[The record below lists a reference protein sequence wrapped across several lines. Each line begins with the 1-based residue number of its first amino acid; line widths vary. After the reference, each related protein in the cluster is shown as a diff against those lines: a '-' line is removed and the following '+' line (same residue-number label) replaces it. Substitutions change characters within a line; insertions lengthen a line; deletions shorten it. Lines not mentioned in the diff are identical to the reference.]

1 MKNKEDH
8 INEIIKENNYNTYL
22 ELGFQDGHNFN
33 KIKCKNKTSVDIN
46 GKADFNEGDLAF
58 FESNE
63 DKFDCI
69 FVDSKHEAEHVR
81 KVISESLKVLTK
93 DGCIILHDVYPPDEK
108 SQLLPRQQKI
118 FCGDVWRSAVG
129 FIESYPDVRVETYRS
144 DYGLTVLYPEGK
156 KTRKYFEDTEMSYEY
171 FKKNAV
177 KLLNIID

>member
-1 MKNKEDH
+1 MKNKEDI
-8 INEIIKENNYNTYL
+8 INKLIEENNYKSYL
-22 ELGFQDGHNFN
+22 ELGFGSGYNFN
-33 KIKCKNKTSVDIN
+33 KIKCDKKVSVDVN
-46 GKADFNEGDLAF
+46 GKADFNKGDLDF
-58 FESNE
+58 F
-63 DKFDCI
+63 DKNDEEFDCV

-156 KTRKYFEDTEMSYEY
+156 RVRKHFENMEMTFEE
-171 FKKNAV
+171 FQANKET
-177 KLLNIID
+177 LLNIL